1 VNRVHT
7 SAARAFMEYGA
18 Y

>member
-1 VNRVHT
+1 VNRIHP